1 MKRSWQEVVV
11 CVRKIPKVKE
21 LSEEYAEILT
31 GKKAAYAEY
40 RKVRDEAQELIIAER
55 NIATLY
61 EVEEKERKDQILQ
74 R

>member
-1 MKRSWQEVVV
+1 M
-11 CVRKIPKVKE
+11 
-21 LSEEYAEILT
+21 LLTEYAEILT

-55 NIATLY
+55 NMAALY
-61 EVEEKERKDQILQ
+61 EVEEKERKEQILQ